1 MPPKQDRNLRR
12 YIMLFTLN
20 SNLIASQS
28 LHRHHLQSLKHL
40 RINSEVST
48 GILWNFID
56 KSAPT
61 HFSLGLLDDIRK
73 VQGALEAGELD
84 SESSIS
90 AEKIKYLVFGS
101 QRKDV
106 FSLGGDLAL
115 FREYILSRNR
125 DALSLYA
132 TRATDAVYHHS
143 TNSRGVLTFSLV
155 KGAAMGGGFEAAL
168 AGNVL
173 VAERGAR
180 FGFPESLFGL
190 FPGMGAFSF
199 LRKRVGASLAKEII
213 VSGKTYT
220 AQTLREIGVVD
231 ILAEK
236 DEGEKAIRNYVNKL
250 NSNQGIS
257 AFHRAVE
264 MVERISL
271 NELYSISS
279 EWVEAALRLQSVH
292 IARIERLIASQ
303 KRNFNIGLDEIESR
317 DNQNTDSQG
326 TYFRKSLAMF

>member
-1 MPPKQDRNLRR
+1 
-12 YIMLFTLN
+12 MLFTLN
-20 SNLIASQS
+20 SNLTTSHS
-28 LHRHHLQSLKHL
+28 LRNLRLDSLKHL
-40 RINSEVST
+40 RIHSDTST

-56 KSAPT
+56 KSAPS
-61 HFSLGLLDDIRK
+61 HFSLDLLDDIRK
-73 VQGALEAGELD
+73 VQFALDAGEFD
-84 SESSIS
+84 NESSLS
-90 AEKIKYLVFGS
+90 QTKIKYLVFGS

-115 FREYILSRNR
+115 FREYILNRNR
-125 DALSLYA
+125 DGLNFYA
-132 TRATDAVYHHS
+132 KRATDAVYHHS

-173 VAERGAR
+173 VAERGSR

-220 AQTLREIGVVD
+220 AEALKELGVVD
-231 ILAEK
+231 ILAER
-236 DEGEKAIRNYVNKL
+236 DEGEKAIRHYVGKL
-250 NSNQGIS
+250 NSSQGIS
-257 AFHRAVE
+257 AFHRAIEVI
-264 MVERISL
+264 ERVSL

-279 EWVEAALRLQSVH
+279 EWVEAALNLQNVH
-292 IARIERLIASQ
+292 IARIERLLLSQ
-303 KRNFNIGLDEIESR
+303 KRNFNIRLDETER
-317 DNQNTDSQG
+317 ANTRTIDCEG
-326 TYFRKSLAMF
+326 TNVRRSLAMM